1 VPFLVIV
8 IWHPDGGGQQQALR
22 RGMRTLL
29 ALEGGLPFIPF
40 LPQICCLI
48 SPQIRDHGAQLL
60 IVIWHPVF
68 PPFPI
73 R

>member
-1 VPFLVIV
+1 
-8 IWHPDGGGQQQALR
+8 
-22 RGMRTLL
+22 MRTLL